1 MANSVN
7 VGTISNGTTFTIPA
21 TNTTTNQIY
30 ISNGGSGGSGYAY
43 STSATQNNNTIFSN
57 SSGKEV
63 MKIPAGDEATVQIT
77 GKIKWNGED
86 LQDRLE
92 RIENLLHIP
101 SRDIIMEEKY
111 TKLKKLWNDYYNALE
126 EYKTWER
133 LKGSK

>member
-30 ISNGGSGGSGYAY
+30 INNGGSGGSGGYAY
-43 STSATQNNNTIFSN
+43 SNTTNNSTSFVN

-111 TKLKKLWNDYYNALE
+111 QKLKRLWDEYHTALE